1 MYNFTYFFF
10 SFWYCNSLDYRL
22 NSEQTGKKYLY
33 QFTRKVDDTTTITDQ
48 WNNRYLCFIA
58 IFPIFFG
65 LWMTINHVFLYS
77 IFIAPRSIIKAQ
89 QNNVKLTQVFGISK
103 CLIERIF
110 HFYEPE
116 TSRNNYIIN
125 SKFAMYQRSIVDHHI
140 YEIAKIVPKYFIVRS
155 ESYFLIQ

>member
-1 MYNFTYFFF
+1 
-10 SFWYCNSLDYRL
+10 
-22 NSEQTGKKYLY
+22 
-33 QFTRKVDDTTTITDQ
+33 
-48 WNNRYLCFIA
+48 
-58 IFPIFFG
+58 
-65 LWMTINHVFLYS
+65 MTINHVFLYS